1 MNQILLFEQQAEEKR
16 RSMEKY
22 DFERPRESKTVL
34 KNPWKKP
41 YALLVAISARQVGT
55 FDGHFPNRKLWR
67 REKPSGAVTESK
79 AATPDPEPQL
89 SEKENENV
97 CKVRESLDGG
107 DMPPRLTD
115 RMYFVLDVEMVLNF
129 EEPMDRHKK
138 YLEEL
143 SKLVLPGTAGSMLYI
158 PHIVIEEIDEFNMD
172 QMLYATKVLTAE
184 RAIQYLNKK
193 FDSSFEIQAQSEEE
207 EQDHLFPVCC
217 TKDSI
222 VNSCLQLQE
231 EVPNL
236 MLITYSASLRRTAK
250 SMGIHVSSYPA
261 LREQYPEAF
270 AALEEKREPL
280 QELQVV
286 EERSLY

>member
-16 RSMEKY
+16 RLMDMY
-22 DFERPRESKTVL
+22 NFERPGENKPVL

-55 FDGHFPNRKLWR
+55 FAEHFPNRRLWR
-67 REKPSGAVTESK
+67 KEKHSGTVPERK
-79 AATPDPEPQL
+79 AATPDPEPQF
-89 SEKENENV
+89 SEKENETVWN
-97 CKVRESLDGG
+97 VRESLDGG

-129 EEPMDRHKK
+129 EEPMDTRKK

-158 PHIVIEEIDEFNMD
+158 PHIVIEEIDWLNME

-193 FDSSFEIQAQSEEE
+193 FDSSFEIQAQSPKE
-207 EQDHLFPVCC
+207 EQDHLFQVC
-217 TKDSI
+217 TTEDSI

-236 MLITYSASLRRTAK
+236 MLITYSGSLRRTAK

-261 LREQYPEAF
+261 LREQYPAAF
-270 AALEEKREPL
+270 AALEEKLEPL
-280 QELQVV
+280 QEVLAV